1 MPRYGLVEFWRPR
14 PEWYAMSRKE
24 KEEFVEGIRENV
36 ATLEKRGA
44 RSSWVCTVPRDLRL
58 GRDGVLGLPQH
69 RDGGGGSR
77 RL

>member
-36 ATLEKRGA
+36 ASLEKRGA
-44 RSSWVCTVPRDLRL
+44 KLLVCTCAAGPPIGTGWRF
-58 GRDGVLGLPQH
+58 GTAPT
-69 RDGGGGSR
+69 
-77 RL
+77 